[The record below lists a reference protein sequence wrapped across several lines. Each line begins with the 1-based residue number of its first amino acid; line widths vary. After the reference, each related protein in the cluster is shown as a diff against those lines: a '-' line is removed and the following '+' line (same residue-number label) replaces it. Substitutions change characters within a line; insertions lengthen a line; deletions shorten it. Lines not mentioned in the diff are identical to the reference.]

1 MKSDLGNKRIMGNNI
16 QFYMDKAQIERK
28 AFAKAIGV
36 PYSSLTDWINGKTYP
51 RIDKIEKMANYF
63 HISKAD
69 LVESRSKPVETAA
82 AVSIPVL
89 GKVAAGI
96 PLEAIENV
104 EGREEIPAAM
114 VRDGSEYF
122 GLKIHGDSMSPR
134 MKEGDVVIVRKQD
147 DAESGDIVIALV
159 NGNEATCKRLKKY
172 SDRIALISFNPEY
185 DPMVF
190 TPEDVQRKPVRI
202 IGKVVELRAKF

>member
-1 MKSDLGNKRIMGNNI
+1 MEQTHGEIRHFKDILYSLRSQKGIS
-16 QFYMDKAQIERK
+16 QA
-28 AFAKAIGV
+28 ALAKALHRSAGTIGMWENGTRMPSRAAQEEIADYFNV
-36 PYSSLTDWINGKTYP
+36 SLDYLNG
-51 RIDKIEKMANYF
+51 RD
-63 HISKAD
+63 SKA
-69 LVESRSKPVETAA
+69 SSG
-82 AVSIPVL
+82 AVTISVL
-89 GKVAAGI
+89 GHVAAGI

-114 VRDGSEYF
+114 VKDGSEYF

-190 TPEDVQRKPVRI
+190 TPEDVQKKPVRI